1 MNQCSTSSH
10 SHWFNL
16 PPSLHLPY
24 GDASHLWDL
33 TIQLIWLSGRREVQN
48 LSCRNL
54 SFPVSSS
61 PMQVQILNTFS
72 HSNAGKPLSCQR
84 TDNTECHN
92 NLLTLEAAHHGHRW
106 HFHRPSWLMHLLSL
120 LPLLLLVS
128 IQRYWGYR
136 SLSATCMHLVL
147 SKCRQLFVHSFDGRK
162 SLSLSLVLE
171 HLK

>member
-1 MNQCSTSSH
+1 MVQCDDTANLNCQAGGKSKICFAGTWFLQYQVPQCKYRFWMLSH
-10 SHWFNL
+10 
-16 PPSLHLPY
+16 
-24 GDASHLWDL
+24 
-33 TIQLIWLSGRREVQN
+33 IQMRE
-48 LSCRNL
+48 
-54 SFPVSSS
+54 
-61 PMQVQILNTFS
+61 
-72 HSNAGKPLSCQR
+72 KPLSCRR
-84 TDNTECHN
+84 TDDTECHN